1 MFQPQPTPYLPFS
14 PYGVASPISDFSGFQ
29 PTAGLVVG
37 SGSGGGGAGAGGN
50 SGPAV
55 FRDPIFSPVA
65 VATNN
70 NFTNNNTSH
79 NYKMAG
85 SDLDAQEALARD
97 FRPALEVR

>member
-14 PYGVASPISDFSGFQ
+14 SYGVASPIPDFSGFQ
-29 PTAGLVVG
+29 PTAGLVVD
-37 SGSGGGGAGAGGN
+37 SGGGGGGGN
-50 SGPAV
+50 SGPTV
-55 FRDPIFSPVA
+55 FRDPIFSPVAVA